1 MLGQTLS
8 FFRNLALCL
17 WLGELFFFAAIFA
30 PRVFK
35 ILEREDAAQLQSALF
50 PPYYTVGLICGL
62 VILATTLLQR
72 PFFSKFQFSFTVLV
86 AFVGSLV
93 SAYCLY
99 YITPTLVGLYP
110 DYYTLTPAPEIIEKF
125 ARLHEISVFLNATVM
140 IGLLVSVFLLSERR
154 QKRVWS

>member
-8 FFRNLALCL
+8 FLRHLALCL

-35 ILEREDAAQLQSALF
+35 VLEREDAAQLQAALF
-50 PPYYTVGLICGL
+50 PPYYTVGLVCGL
-62 VILATTLLQR
+62 AVLFTTLMQR
-72 PFFSKFQFSFTVLV
+72 HFFSKFQFTFT
-86 AFVGSLV
+86 ASVGLIGSIV

-110 DYYTLTPAPEIIEKF
+110 DYYSLTPPPESIAQF
-125 ARLHEISVFLNATVM
+125 ARLHKISVFLNASIM
-140 IGLLVSVFLLSERR
+140 LGLITSLFLLSERR